1 MRYSLIAA
9 ALVGAV
15 MAAPSV
21 APPASYGSEEVETP
35 ASPPS
40 YGGEVETPEKPAEET
55 ESSPE
60 APSSTDKTVYV
71 TITSCSADVKDCPAT
86 AVPTVPAGGEGHDL
100 PSYTAPVDAPA
111 QETPV
116 TGGEAPKS
124 PSTNPPHVSPPKD
137 EGEEAGHESD
147 STTPPVYGGEEGGDK
162 SPSENPPHLSPSA
175 PAEAPATP
183 TGYESDSSAPPADEG
198 EATPP
203 VYGGEEGSES
213 HPEAPEES
221 PEAPVEHPETGYES
235 HPEAP
240 AENPET
246 GYESGA
252 EAPGYGEEAP
262 AAPYPV
268 ANGTAPVYPTG
279 TAAPAPSGSAGG
291 AYPPTQIGN
300 GASGLKVAGLFTA
313 MGAVAAFFL

>member
-21 APPASYGSEEVETP
+21 APPAYGGSEEVETP
-35 ASPPS
+35 EEVPAAPPA
-40 YGGEVETPEKPAEET
+40 YEAPKET

-60 APSSTDKTVYV
+60 APASTDKTVYV

-100 PSYTAPVDAPA
+100 PSYTAPSVPA
-111 QETPV
+111 EETPV
-116 TGGEAPKS
+116 TGGEAPPKS
-124 PSTNPPHVSPPKD
+124 PSTNPPNHGSEGKPPVYGGEEASPSAPVEAPSAPVEAPATPTGYESD
-137 EGEEAGHESD
+137 STVPEEGEEAGHESD
-147 STTPPVYGGEEGGDK
+147 STTPPTYGED
-162 SPSENPPHLSPSA
+162 SPAVPETSDV
-175 PAEAPATP
+175 PATP
-183 TGYESDSSAPPADEG
+183 ETPA
-198 EATPP
+198 
-203 VYGGEEGSES
+203 
-213 HPEAPEES
+213 S
-221 PEAPVEHPETGYES
+221 PETPETPETGYES
-235 HPEAP
+235 DAEAGEEAP
-240 AENPET
+240 AY
-246 GYESGA
+246 GS
-252 EAPGYGEEAP
+252 GEEAVPEHPVESAPEYPAEGAP

-268 ANGTAPVYPTG
+268 ANGTSPVSPSG

>member
-1 MRYSLIAA
+1 MQYAMIAA

-21 APPASYGSEEVETP
+21 APPAYGDSEVEAPKEEAP
-35 ASPPS
+35 AAPPA
-40 YGGEVETPEKPAEET
+40 YEAPKET

-60 APSSTDKTVYV
+60 APSNTDTTVYV

-100 PSYTAPVDAPA
+100 PSYTAPSVPA
-111 QETPV
+111 EETPV
-116 TGGEAPKS
+116 TGGEGPKS

-137 EGEEAGHESD
+137 EGEGEGK
-147 STTPPVYGGEEGGDK
+147 PPVYGGEED
-162 SPSENPPHLSPSA
+162 SPSMNPPHLSPSA
-175 PAEAPATP
+175 PVEAPATP
-183 TGYESDSSAPPADEG
+183 TGYESDSTVPEEDEEAGHESDASSPPAYG
-198 EATPP
+198 EDSPAVPETSDVPATPETP
-203 VYGGEEGSES
+203 
-213 HPEAPEES
+213 AS
-221 PEAPVEHPETGYES
+221 PETPETPETGYES
-235 HPEAP
+235 D
-240 AENPET
+240 
-246 GYESGA
+246 A
-252 EAPGYGEEAP
+252 EAGEEAP
-262 AAPYPV
+262 VYGSGEEAAPAYPGEDESSPVAPYPV
-268 ANGTAPVYPTG
+268 ANGTSPVYPTG